1 MTPPLDLYEM
11 TSVIHEF
18 RSESAVVDQ
27 ESIVNIDGLSVRL
40 MLHRERV
47 TSLREYIVRLL
58 KGSRVPSEEFWPLR
72 EISLDIRRGEVFGII
87 GQNGAGKSTLL
98 RVIAGIIKPTVGMV
112 EVRGRVAPLI
122 ELGAGF
128 DHEMTG
134 RENVFLY
141 GALLGF
147 PNKELA
153 RKLDE
158 IIGFAELEEFV
169 DVPLKNYSSGMVARL
184 GFAIATDVDTDLLLV
199 DEVLSVGDAG
209 FAKKC
214 SDRITAFRNKGVS
227 IVFVSHDLNA
237 LGELCS
243 RAAWI
248 DHGHLKMI
256 GPTEEVIRSYSA
268 ALA

>member
-1 MTPPLDLYEM
+1 M
-11 TSVIHEF
+11 TSVIHEVTPKLATA
-18 RSESAVVDQ
+18 EQ
-27 ESIVNIDGLSVRL
+27 EPIVSIEEMSVRL

-47 TSLREYIVRLL
+47 TSLREYLVRFI
-58 KGSRVPSEEFWPLR
+58 KRARVPAEEFWPLR
-72 EISLDIRRGEVFGII
+72 EISLNIGRGEVFGVV

-98 RVIAGIIKPTVGMV
+98 RVIAGIIKPTLGKV

-147 PNKELA
+147 PRKKLA
-153 RKLDE
+153 SKLDE
-158 IIGFAELEEFV
+158 IIGFAELEEFA
-169 DVPLKNYSSGMVARL
+169 DVPLKNYSSGMAARL
-184 GFAIATDVDTDLLLV
+184 GFAIATDVDTDLLLI
-199 DEVLSVGDAG
+199 DEVLAVGDAA

-214 SDRITAFRNKGVS
+214 GDRIAAFRKKGVS
-227 IVFVSHDLNA
+227 IVIVSHNLQA
-237 LGELCS
+237 LAHMCS

-248 DHGHLKMI
+248 DRGRLNMI
-256 GPTEEVIRSYSA
+256 GPVHEVIEGYST
-268 ALA
+268 ALS

>member
-1 MTPPLDLYEM
+1 MTG
-11 TSVIHEF
+11 VIHELAPY
-18 RSESAVVDQ
+18 RAIAER
-27 ESIVNIDGLSVRL
+27 ESIVTIDNMSVRL

-47 TSLREYIVRLL
+47 TSLREYVVRFV
-58 KGSRVPSEEFWPLR
+58 KRAHVPAEEFWPLR
-72 EISLDIRRGEVFGII
+72 EISFDIRRGEVFGVV

-98 RVIAGIIKPTVGMV
+98 RVIAGIIKPTLGKV

-147 PNKELA
+147 SRKELA
-153 RKLDE
+153 SKLDE

-169 DVPLKNYSSGMVARL
+169 DVPLKNYSSGMAARL

-199 DEVLSVGDAG
+199 DEVLAVGDGA

-214 SDRITAFRNKGVS
+214 GDRISAFRNKGVS
-227 IVFVSHDLNA
+227 IVIVSHNLHA
-237 LGELCS
+237 LAEMCS

-248 DHGHLKMI
+248 DHGRLRMV
-256 GPTEEVIRSYSA
+256 GAAGEVIDGYST
-268 ALA
+268 ALS